1 MKPLL
6 IAALLFSN
14 VAYGQLN
21 PDNNTSGN
29 NVSKQH
35 MQQQQKDFMQD
46 MQQRQHQQQ
55 QQQQIMQKQQY
66 EQKTQPQ
73 QVQELQREE
82 QDFKLEL
89 QRSNPS
95 DGINQ

>member
-6 IAALLFSN
+6 IATLLFSN

-21 PDNNTSGN
+21 PDNNKSGN
-29 NVSKQH
+29 NVSEQH
-35 MQQQQKDFMQD
+35 MQQQQM
-46 MQQRQHQQQ
+46 
-55 QQQQIMQKQQY
+55 MQKQQY
-66 EQKTQPQ
+66 ERKMQPQ

-89 QRSNPS
+89 QRSNLS